1 MPTMYSHS
9 LNFNRQCYPQLST
22 REDFHDLAKQLHS
35 NTSTTYKEMRSSPLQ
50 ALAMKKS
57 GEACL
62 QMQRC
67 MAQTLTVPHIKN
79 LDYKKKKKHYIL

>member
-9 LNFNRQCYPQLST
+9 LNSNRQRYPQLST

-62 QMQRC
+62 QM
-67 MAQTLTVPHIKN
+67 
-79 LDYKKKKKHYIL
+79 